1 MRSKL
6 AGWRPPA
13 RRSNRLGPRGGSAP
27 LRPPTFSTHPR
38 KWRLKKSQNQ
48 AFDASGVLAGYTQVA
63 SILRIARACG
73 GNTARSR
80 VDAMTQWRYTCG
92 DVGREV
98 YLAKTR
104 LNTRLSGEVDRA
116 ARMLAAYQ
124 GVSYTAFVEE
134 AVKTYLMEW
143 VMLAKEVETVEE
155 ASKLAA
161 AIVVVLRGQDDVG
174 P

>member
-1 MRSKL
+1 
-6 AGWRPPA
+6 
-13 RRSNRLGPRGGSAP
+13 
-27 LRPPTFSTHPR
+27 
-38 KWRLKKSQNQ
+38 
-48 AFDASGVLAGYTQVA
+48 
-63 SILRIARACG
+63 
-73 GNTARSR
+73 
-80 VDAMTQWRYTCG
+80 
-92 DVGREV
+92 
-98 YLAKTR
+98 
-104 LNTRLSGEVDRA
+104 
-116 ARMLAAYQ
+116 MLAAYQ